1 MYLYSS
7 SHQTGC
13 EYVQL
18 FGGTYDEYVIVDLRQ
33 AFMESTTYIA
43 LKDPEKEF
51 AEVLI
56 SAYDSCGRKCKAF
69 CRNEN
74 GDFPQ
79 AHI

>member
-1 MYLYSS
+1 
-7 SHQTGC
+7 
-13 EYVQL
+13 
-18 FGGTYDEYVIVDLRQ
+18 
-33 AFMESTTYIA
+33 

-74 GDFPQ
+74 GDTSKFHECAGPKKFQ
-79 AHI
+79 TPSVSICNVEYNQNIKCLFYPFLF